1 MLSDILLVKP
11 RLVLSFQQAKKQ
23 NRVFIQKKNKAL
35 PSQEKMMR
43 LSLFLL
49 CFICFGFHAS
59 SQTKIDGVYTEEVK
73 IGEKKKELQVFYKY
87 KTLKKD
93 IKGVRVKFK
102 NKTKSAL
109 TVDLVV
115 GLYSNGVLL
124 EKSTIADCLKK
135 SFFDNITRPVH
146 IIQSEVF
153 EKEDITIEILDLV
166 TTPVDECR
174 ETHSE

>member
-1 MLSDILLVKP
+1 MKRTSLLF
-11 RLVLSFQQAKKQ
+11 LCLM
-23 NRVFIQKKNKAL
+23 VFIF
-35 PSQEKMMR
+35 S
-43 LSLFLL
+43 
-49 CFICFGFHAS
+49 GFT
-59 SQTKIDGVYTEEVK
+59 QTKIDGVQTEKVK
-73 IGEKKKELQVFYKY
+73 IGGEQKELQVFYRY

-109 TVDLVV
+109 NVDVV
-115 GLYSNGVLL
+115 FGLYSNGVLL
-124 EKSTIADCLKK
+124 EKATIADCLKK
-135 SFFDNITRPVH
+135 SFFDNFTRPVH

-153 EKEDITIEILDLV
+153 EKEDITLEILDLV